1 MSSESVFSRPRPTR
15 TPRRKAIGRV
25 STTIHGSDRHDE
37 PRRPRMNGA
46 LRRTA
51 KSASMKIVRMSRMKV

>member
-1 MSSESVFSRPRPTR
+1 M
-15 TPRRKAIGRV
+15 GRV
-25 STTIHGSDRHDE
+25 STTIHGSDR
-37 PRRPRMNGA
+37 PTSRPTSMKGA

>member
-1 MSSESVFSRPRPTR
+1 MSSESVLSRPRPTR

-25 STTIHGSDRHDE
+25 RTTIHGRDRTTS
-37 PRRPRMNGA
+37 RATSVKGA

-51 KSASMKIVRMSRMKV
+51 KSASMKIVRMSRMNV